1 MKSAQPHIYKRLQ
14 PDSGYKYFPTSK
26 PTTWQMIYPSAQRSC
41 MTFGAD
47 DSMSLASFGDYKT
60 DGSDGYM
67 WNMWNHYDCC
77 RIRGEFL
84 YSIP

>member
-1 MKSAQPHIYKRLQ
+1 
-14 PDSGYKYFPTSK
+14 
-26 PTTWQMIYPSAQRSC
+26 

-60 DGSDGYM
+60 DGADGYM